1 MNSLPVHSS
10 TKPERE
16 RKEEF
21 GGLEGGG
28 GGFARFWLEEAHGY
42 RECRF
47 CPLLAEKK
55 MMRSSFGSGRRR
67 GKITRT
73 RRGLPAPCPPP
84 LLSLSFSGRGSST
97 SWVATVSHNTH
108 THTRPLLAVGV
119 GALAD
124 RVFFS
129 VFLETRKPSAG
140 TRRRTPRPPRPRPT
154 DAREKEVDY
163 GLLMRPRSA
172 RWWWWWWTVRTC
184 AGVGGQQRKV
194 ANEVAAFRC
203 WKLSGG

>member
-124 RVFFS
+124 RVFFLFFWKHENR
-129 VFLETRKPSAG
+129 VLEQEEE
-140 TRRRTPRPPRPRPT
+140 PPGPPGPARPT
-154 DAREKEVDY
+154 PERK
-163 GLLMRPRSA
+163 RSI
-172 RWWWWWWTVRTC
+172 TV
-184 AGVGGQQRKV
+184 
-194 ANEVAAFRC
+194 F
-203 WKLSGG
+203 

>member
-73 RRGLPAPCPPP
+73 RRGLPAPCPPASV
-84 LLSLSFSGRGSST
+84 SLVLWQGIVNFVGGNRFPQ
-97 SWVATVSHNTH
+97 HTH
-108 THTRPLLAVGV
+108 THTAAAGCWRWRISRSCFFFCFSGNTKTECWNKKKNPPAPP
-119 GALAD
+119 APPD
-124 RVFFS
+124 R
-129 VFLETRKPSAG
+129 
-140 TRRRTPRPPRPRPT
+140 RPRERGRLRSFNET
-154 DAREKEVDY
+154 EECEVVVVVVD
-163 GLLMRPRSA
+163 GAHLCRGG
-172 RWWWWWWTVRTC
+172 RTTKKS
-184 AGVGGQQRKV
+184 GQ
-194 ANEVAAFRC
+194 
-203 WKLSGG
+203 